1 MADGVFQ
8 SGGHLRESLRV
19 TVGYEDR
26 VVSETLPATGRLR
39 NGSVHNPFEGIF
51 LSVEYQCDDCP
62 ETGAAV
68 GNPFEVVQQKPHVGF
83 EVMAFRSVT
92 RGVYARRTAQ
102 RRNFQTGIVGETVG
116 TASRMDI
123 THLLER
129 IALDG
134 GLFLRNLLRNTSL
147 AQRDEPVTVAEDGFY
162 LLQLMRIVCSEQN
175 LSLHDV
181 TLRTCGSL

>member
-1 MADGVFQ
+1 
-8 SGGHLRESLRV
+8 
-19 TVGYEDR
+19 
-26 VVSETLPATGRLR
+26 
-39 NGSVHNPFEGIF
+39 
-51 LSVEYQCDDCP
+51 
-62 ETGAAV
+62 
-68 GNPFEVVQQKPHVGF
+68 
-83 EVMAFRSVT
+83 MAFRSVT
-92 RGVYARRTAQ
+92 RGVYTRRTAQ

-116 TASRMDI
+116 TAPRMDI
-123 THLLER
+123 TYLLER

-162 LLQLMRIVCSEQN
+162 LLQLMRIVRSEQN